1 MYVCV
6 CMCVVCVCV
15 CVCVCVQSM
24 NMIAA
29 LGLLFLD
36 EETAFWLV

>member
-1 MYVCV
+1 MFVDMTTLYH
-6 CMCVVCVCV
+6 M
-15 CVCVCVQSM
+15 QSM

-36 EETAFWLV
+36 EETAFW